1 MVTNNSWILSFSV
14 WSCEQE
20 LVRMKILGPYW
31 PTGFKTLNLKKWALW
46 VILKHDKVWEL
57 LLVGEI
63 TLWKILFFVFFFLIS
78 NCLDFLSLCCYCSSC
93 FSSCAE
99 TINRNV
105 MINGLYIQILL
116 LMYWF
121 MINMAQIEDMFMDF
135 IPYTALSTFILTLSL
150 FKKIFFF
157 WIYLYKLVGNVLFSI

>member
-1 MVTNNSWILSFSV
+1 
-14 WSCEQE
+14 
-20 LVRMKILGPYW
+20 
-31 PTGFKTLNLKKWALW
+31 
-46 VILKHDKVWEL
+46 
-57 LLVGEI
+57 
-63 TLWKILFFVFFFLIS
+63 
-78 NCLDFLSLCCYCSSC
+78 
-93 FSSCAE
+93 
-99 TINRNV
+99 